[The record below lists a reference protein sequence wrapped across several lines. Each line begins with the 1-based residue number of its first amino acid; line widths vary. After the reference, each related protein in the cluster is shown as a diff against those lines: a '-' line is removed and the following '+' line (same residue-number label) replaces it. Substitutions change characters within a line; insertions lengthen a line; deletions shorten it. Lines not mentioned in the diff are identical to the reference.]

1 MFSFSSLQDQ
11 GNEYTMKTLHFTRL
25 SSVILVTGIN
35 TRIRKKYI
43 IDASGPITIKG
54 CSTGCPPIHV
64 LGGLLLE
71 FRTDIS

>member
-11 GNEYTMKTLHFTRL
+11 GNEYTMKTLHFRRL
-25 SSVILVTGIN
+25 SSIMLDSGKNTGI
-35 TRIRKKYI
+35 TKKYI

>member
-1 MFSFSSLQDQ
+1 MFSFSGLQDQ

-43 IDASGPITIKG
+43 IDASCPVIIKG